1 MTPEYTLLRDPI
13 HGFIRVNRFEREV
26 INSAPFQ
33 RLRHIK
39 QLALTHMVY
48 HGAEHTRFG
57 HALGVMALASRVF
70 DVLALQSREQIR
82 SLLGWNEEDT
92 QRYRQLLRLAA
103 ALHDIGHPPFS
114 HATEKDLFP
123 QGLDHT
129 TYGKRIVEETVLREI
144 IDTHGKPLGIST
156 ADLIPLF
163 GSFEGSRLAF
173 LQKIF
178 AGDLDVDRM
187 DYLLRDSLYTG
198 VSYGLFDLDRLI
210 HTMTLAEDPKGGE
223 PILVI
228 EEGGIHA
235 AEGLLLGRYFM
246 FTQVYFHKVCR
257 AYNILLT
264 DFVRQILPRGKY
276 PKEIHKFL
284 ELDDLSI
291 YAKMKEDREGL
302 GSRILSRS
310 HYQCLF
316 ETSESGVSEEIKKFE
331 EFREKILQRFPGVD
345 LKEDVSDSAPHRFA
359 HETFYVKKGNGE
371 LSPMDQESLLI
382 RTLQPIRQRRL
393 YLRNPERIEIDELQ
407 VASNP

>member
-1 MTPEYTLLRDPI
+1 VTQEYTLLRDPI
-13 HGFIRVNRFEREV
+13 HGFIRVNRLEREV

-57 HALGVMALASRVF
+57 HVLGVMALASRVF
-70 DVLALQSREQIR
+70 DVLVLQSREQIR
-82 SLLGWNEEDT
+82 SLLGWNEGDVE
-92 QRYRQLLRLAA
+92 RYRQLLRLAA

-123 QGLDHT
+123 QGWDHT
-129 TYGKRIVEETVLREI
+129 LYGRRIVEETLLREV
-144 IDTHGKPLGIST
+144 IDTHGKPFGIST

-163 GSFEGSRLAF
+163 ESFEGSHLAF

-210 HTMTLAEDPKGGE
+210 HTMTLAEDPKTGE

-276 PKEIHKFL
+276 PKDVHKFL
-284 ELDDLSI
+284 EFDDLSI
-291 YAKMKEDREGL
+291 YAEMKGDRQGL
-302 GSRILSRS
+302 GGRILSRS

-316 ETSESGVSEEIKKFE
+316 ETSESGASEEIKKFE
-331 EFREKILQRFPGVD
+331 EFREKVLQRFPEAD

-371 LSPMDQESLLI
+371 LSPIDQESLLI

-393 YLRNPERIEIDELQ
+393 YLRNPERIEIDGL
-407 VASNP
+407 